1 MLAFSTK
8 QVIKDGIRNLPNFSC
23 VGLTVHGCFGVCGKP
38 SGIGRK
44 MGKWGYFSNVG
55 HRCQFQII
63 LGRPQVIK
71 GQGVYAMVLLC
82 RGEPVVYK
90 GGGSWGVVA
99 QVVIPVRQGV
109 NAVPNGLAAN
119 L

>member
-1 MLAFSTK
+1 MGFVICLIFLVLDSLYTAASEYVGNLA
-8 QVIKDGIRNLPNFSC
+8 VLGE
-23 VGLTVHGCFGVCGKP
+23 
-38 SGIGRK
+38 K

-55 HRCQFQII
+55 HHCQFRLI
-63 LGRPQVIK
+63 LGRLQVIEDK
-71 GQGVYAMVLLC
+71 GVYAMVLLC

>member
-1 MLAFSTK
+1 
-8 QVIKDGIRNLPNFSC
+8 
-23 VGLTVHGCFGVCGKP
+23 
-38 SGIGRK
+38 
-44 MGKWGYFSNVG
+44 
-55 HRCQFQII
+55 
-63 LGRPQVIK
+63 
-71 GQGVYAMVLLC
+71 MVLLC